1 MERKRLFSG
10 LKFGQQERPDMIP
23 TPLRHESPFVS
34 PGRRPRSQF
43 SGEYGR
49 LFGTAT
55 SRDIMGRVFPEE
67 IQ

>member
-1 MERKRLFSG
+1 
-10 LKFGQQERPDMIP
+10 MIP
-23 TPLRHESPFVS
+23 TPLGHKSPDLR

-43 SGEYGR
+43 SREYGR
-49 LFGTAT
+49 LFGTAP